1 MSSKRRK
8 PTNSRAKK
16 EKSAEWA
23 RRPSSGVMTKLLNA
37 DDIART
43 QRTDVYLAV
52 VAPTGIRRDSFEAV
66 LDRVLKPFGYRM
78 ETIHLSKLIA
88 DFEGV
93 AVNES
98 TENDRLRTAM
108 DAGSALRDRVGE
120 DVLARAAM
128 LEVASR
134 RTSARSDSPVAYVF
148 WSLKHP
154 QEVATLRLVY
164 GGAFHLIALWA
175 SEADRIDE
183 LKNRKKG
190 ITESDAREHVERDR
204 EEPGKRTG
212 QQTRDTFHRADVFLP
227 WGRVPDEP
235 GLQRFVELLF
245 GRPDLTPT
253 ADEHRMFLA
262 YSSAVRSGE
271 LSRQVGAA
279 LVSTDGDLL
288 ALGAND
294 VPRRGGGLYWPTGDD
309 DRDTVRG
316 EDSNT
321 RARRELLEEVAAEVD
336 GEHADELARK
346 LGQTKLRQIT
356 EYGRAVHAEMDALL
370 SCARSGRS
378 TRGATLLVTTFPCHN
393 CARHIIAAGVT
404 RVVYVEPYP
413 KSRAFELHEKDLVEV
428 LPSQGGN
435 GDRVKF
441 EPYLGIGPR
450 RFFDYFSMHL
460 GDGYALDR
468 MRDGRLVE
476 WSPAQAAPRVQGP
489 AESIE
494 ERERSLA
501 AGVQSRLVRRRSDRY
516 RALP

>member
-1 MSSKRRK
+1 LS
-8 PTNSRAKK
+8 
-16 EKSAEWA
+16 
-23 RRPSSGVMTKLLNA
+23 A
-37 DDIART
+37 DDIARS
-43 QRTDVYLAV
+43 QRTDLYLAV
-52 VAPTGIRRDSFEAV
+52 VAPTGIHRDSFEAV

-93 AVNES
+93 AVDES
-98 TENDRLRTAM
+98 SENDRLRTAM
-108 DAGSALRDRVGE
+108 DAGSELRERVGE

-128 LEVASR
+128 LEVARR
-134 RTSARSDSPVAYVF
+134 RTSDRSDAPVAYVF

-164 GGAFHLIALWA
+164 GGAFHLIALFA
-175 SEADRIDE
+175 SEQDRIDE

-190 ITESDAREHVERDR
+190 ITEAEARDHVERDR
-204 EEPGKRTG
+204 EERGRKTG

-227 WGRVPDEP
+227 WGRKPDEP

-279 LVSTDGDLL
+279 LVSADGDLL

-294 VPRRGGGLYWPTGDD
+294 VPRRGGGLYWPVVGDD

-321 RARRELLEEVAAEVD
+321 RARRELLADVAMEVD
-336 GEHADELARK
+336 GEHADELARM
-346 LGQTKLRQIT
+346 LGQTKLKQIT

-370 SCARSGRS
+370 ACARSGRS
-378 TRGATLLVTTFPCHN
+378 TRGSTLLVTTFPCHN
-393 CARHIIAAGVT
+393 CARHIIAAGVS

-413 KSRAFELHEKDLVEV
+413 KSRALELHEKDLVEV
-428 LPSQGGN
+428 PPSTSGDD
-435 GDRVKF
+435 DRVKF

-468 MRDGRLVE
+468 MQDGRLVE
-476 WSPAQAAPRVQGP
+476 WNPAQAAPRVQGP

-494 ERERSLA
+494 EREQSLV
-501 AGVQSRLVRRRSDRY
+501 AGVRSKLVERRPDR
-516 RALP
+516 